1 MEEILNKILQEV
13 VNINKKIEDIETK
26 IEDIETKIGNI
37 EKRLDKIEVRIDR
50 LEERMN
56 RLEARMDRLEERMDK
71 FEARMDRLEERMDKF
86 EARILDEIN
95 ALYLK
100 INKLEIKMENQKNEI
115 IEIIDQKIENAYK
128 KISQDLAKE
137 LLAILKT
144 IYEKKYTTKD
154 DVQKQIHIQKDDC
167 DLILNNL
174 QNKINNLK

>member
-13 VNINKKIEDIETK
+13 VNINKKIEN
-26 IEDIETKIGNI
+26 IETKIGNI

-56 RLEARMDRLEERMDK
+56 RL
-71 FEARMDRLEERMDKF
+71 EARMDRLEERMDKF

>member
-1 MEEILNKILQEV
+1 
-13 VNINKKIEDIETK
+13 
-26 IEDIETKIGNI
+26 
-37 EKRLDKIEVRIDR
+37 
-50 LEERMN
+50 MN